1 MQEER
6 RISIKV
12 GLNKYCQAGKTI
24 RKPFGKDIRAKFPFQ
39 LINYDICGPMNVR
52 AINVRAR
59 HDDVYFI
66 TFIDDF
72 TRYGYVFFISHKSE
86 ALSCF
91 IKFMNLVEN
100 QLDMKIKI
108 LRINQGCDYLSDQ
121 FRKLY
126 DEKGIEWQ
134 LTIPRMP

>member
-1 MQEER
+1 
-6 RISIKV
+6 
-12 GLNKYCQAGKTI
+12 
-24 RKPFGKDIRAKFPFQ
+24 
-39 LINYDICGPMNVR
+39 MNVR

-126 DEKGIEWQ
+126 DEKGIE
-134 LTIPRMP
+134 

>member
-1 MQEER
+1 MMEDI
-6 RISIKV
+6 ISHLK
-12 GLNKYCQAGKTI
+12 LENYEYCRAGKTI
-24 RKPFGKDIRAKFPFQ
+24 TKPFAKDTRAKFSFQ
-39 LINYDICGPMNVR
+39 VINYDICG
-52 AINVRAR
+52 NVRAR

-91 IKFMNLVEN
+91 IKFINLVEN
-100 QLDMKIKI
+100 QLDMKIRI
-108 LRINQGCDYLSDQ
+108 LRINQGCDYLSYQ

-126 DEKGIEWQ
+126 DEKGIE
-134 LTIPRMP
+134 

>member
-1 MQEER
+1 MMEDI
-6 RISIKV
+6 ISHLK
-12 GLNKYCQAGKTI
+12 LENYEYWRAGKTI
-24 RKPFGKDIRAKFPFQ
+24 TKPFAKDTRAKFSFQ
-39 LINYDICGPMNVR
+39 VINYDICGP
-52 AINVRAR
+52 INVRAR

-91 IKFMNLVEN
+91 IKFINLVEN
-100 QLDMKIKI
+100 QLDMKIRI
-108 LRINQGCDYLSDQ
+108 LRINQGCDYLSYQ

-126 DEKGIEWQ
+126 DEKGIE
-134 LTIPRMP
+134 